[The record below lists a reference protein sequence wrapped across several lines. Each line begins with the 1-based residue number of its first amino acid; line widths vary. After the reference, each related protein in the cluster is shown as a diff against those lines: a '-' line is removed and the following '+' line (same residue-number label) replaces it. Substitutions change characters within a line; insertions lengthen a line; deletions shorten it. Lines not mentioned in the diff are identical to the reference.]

1 AGMSPPES
9 SMVASTAGNDSHVFT
24 AGDAAYVLSQP
35 AATHQGQPVDSAAGY
50 AGSSF
55 LDAPSVDDTPDDSLC
70 FTPARKLFP
79 DIEFSWDVDLSGFA
93 IPASDVNGQT
103 PQGGGVAKRSS
114 RQARRDAAQ
123 EDALLWRS
131 AWVDEHDTN
140 AQTEASTLKVPSFIR
155 DRLFALVVAN
165 NPTPH
170 QVPVFPSIDLLN
182 FLVETYFAQD
192 DQKRDAFIHKAS
204 FDPSVA
210 SSELLSAIISSGA
223 SHISTPAVWQFGLA
237 LDEVVRAAVAT
248 QLLAMLRKTGRTR
261 FSSDANLYMPTASD
275 SFEVIESKWR
285 HFIMLESHKRSIIR
299 LYLHEVQSSIGS
311 WVGPAITY
319 NELDFAL
326 PAARDLWKASGSQE
340 WLEAHMA
347 KSPPSSGVPRLSD
360 VRDCASFV
368 SDSNNW
374 IDAELCCI
382 TALHGLWSQIWTY
395 RDVARYYNGGTSD
408 RRSPDPPAWI
418 KALYQETYNGLLNI
432 SKQAQERGI
441 SSPEFSVLSE
451 LFMMILHISLD
462 DLQRLAGKNGD
473 EESRRAMQFLETAWS
488 QLPEARYAT
497 WHAGQLLRHAQDC
510 KPTALRRFN
519 AMAVYFAGLTLWAYS
534 VSSSSRVTNDHQ
546 GILDD
551 FVPLNGQETR
561 ESRAFL
567 DLGQGTAAL
576 IFPGGPRPQME
587 PLSNHGAALSLHVS
601 EGVGEGKWEMGNM
614 KTE

>member
-1 AGMSPPES
+1 MLRPRPQPL
-9 SMVASTAGNDSHVFT
+9 AS
-24 AGDAAYVLSQP
+24 
-35 AATHQGQPVDSAAGY
+35 
-50 AGSSF
+50 
-55 LDAPSVDDTPDDSLC
+55 
-70 FTPARKLFP
+70 
-79 DIEFSWDVDLSGFA
+79 
-93 IPASDVNGQT
+93 
-103 PQGGGVAKRSS
+103 
-114 RQARRDAAQ
+114 
-123 EDALLWRS
+123 
-131 AWVDEHDTN
+131 
-140 AQTEASTLKVPSFIR
+140 
-155 DRLFALVVAN
+155 
-165 NPTPH
+165 
-170 QVPVFPSIDLLN
+170 
-182 FLVETYFAQD
+182 
-192 DQKRDAFIHKAS
+192 RDAFIHKPS

-248 QLLAMLRKTGRTR
+248 QLESVDSLGQDLMLLQASMLHLDIGKWCGSSRQMEMTDTFTIQLLAMLRKTGRTR
-261 FSSDANLYMPTASD
+261 FSSDANLYVPTASD
-275 SFEVIESKWR
+275 SFEAIESKWR

-311 WVGPAITY
+311 WMSPAITY

-382 TALHGLWSQIWTY
+382 TVLHGLWSQIWTY

-418 KALYQETYNGLLNI
+418 KALYQETYSGLLDI

-451 LFMMILHISLD
+451 LFMMILHVSLD

-510 KPTALRRFN
+510 KPTALRGFN

-534 VSSSSRVTNDHQ
+534 VTSSSRVTNDHQ

-551 FVPLNGQETR
+551 FVLLNGQETR

-567 DLGQGTAAL
+567 ELGQGTAAL
-576 IFPGGPRPQME
+576 IFPGGLRPQME
-587 PLSNHGAALSLHVS
+587 PLSNHGAALSLVRNIFRRNFPATS
-601 EGVGEGKWEMGNM
+601 EPMPPIVESLCRHLLDLQSPMVN
-614 KTE
+614 